1 MAYAGTAEADE
12 VVEDH
17 RSERRHPV
25 KVMGELCP
33 NVKVILIGGSS
44 LTKVDAGVAYV
55 SATPVN

>member
-25 KVMGELCP
+25 KAMGNLWP
-33 NVKVILIGGSS
+33 NVKVILIGESS
-44 LTKVDAGVAYV
+44 LTRVGAGVACV